1 MFQKSRLFYTFAEK
15 FPMEWHTA
23 TMLFMKKR
31 ARSGVKEN
39 RISKRRNEKKPYNDP
54 ECDSYDGL
62 LMRQF

>member
-1 MFQKSRLFYTFAEK
+1 
-15 FPMEWHTA
+15 MEWHTA